1 MNASQKPSTRLT
13 RLDEILAQSPP
24 HQPNRTGD
32 LDPEQARL
40 ASVPLDRI
48 GALSAELKQRS
59 DTPQDDIDALTMR
72 LLLND
77 YRTAVAHLRAVAN
90 STEARLRTSGDAINR
105 MTKELRREQEMAE
118 KRAGRDPQTA
128 D

>member
-1 MNASQKPSTRLT
+1 MTAKSSARLT

-24 HQPNRTGD
+24 HQANRTAE
-32 LDPEQARL
+32 LDPEQLHL

-48 GALSAELKQRS
+48 AGLSAELRQRS
-59 DTPQDDIDALTMR
+59 VEPQDDIDAITMR

-77 YRTAVAHLRAVAN
+77 YRIAVAHLRAIAN
-90 STEARLRTSGDAINR
+90 SADARLRAAGDQIHV
-105 MTKELRREQEMAE
+105 MTKALRREQEMAE
-118 KRAGRDPQTA
+118 KRAGRASQTI